1 MSITPLNEQAVDH
14 GLAKAFSHPL
24 RARIMMILHQGVASP
39 SELAR
44 QVDREL
50 NLVAY
55 HVKVL
60 EKWGC
65 IEMVETKQ
73 RRGATEHFYRATRRH
88 FLDDEQWAQLPG
100 QLRNELSETLLRA
113 MLDDLA
119 EAVEEGT
126 LEEMP
131 DLHLSRTPMVVDRQ
145 GWDEVVE
152 ILGEALEQV
161 LSVQERAS
169 RRLAEGDG
177 EGATLLSRVLMLHF
191 KSPSPGDPPAT

>member
-1 MSITPLNEQAVDH
+1 MSITTLNEHAVDH

-24 RARIMMILHQGVASP
+24 RARIMMALHERVASP

-44 QVDREL
+44 EVDKEL

-60 EKWGC
+60 ERWGC

-73 RRGATEHFYRATRRH
+73 RRGATEHFYRANRRH
-88 FLDDEQWAQLPG
+88 FLDDEQWAQLPA
-100 QLRNELSETLLRA
+100 QLRSELAETLVRA

-126 LEEMP
+126 FEEMP

-145 GWDEVVE
+145 GWDEVVA
-152 ILGEALEQV
+152 ILKDALDRV
-161 LSVQERAS
+161 LAVQDRAS
-169 RRLAEGDG
+169 RRLAEGDCDG
-177 EGATLLSRVLMLHF
+177 PALLSRVLMLHF
-191 KSPSPGDPPAT
+191 KSPSRGDSGAA